1 MNEDFNILLSKL
13 SRFKRKYYFNKM
25 LRGLIIGS
33 LLIVGLFIV
42 LDVFEYFFW
51 TNTVVRAI
59 SFYLFVVFTLVVI
72 ASLVIKPLFKIFKL
86 GETIS
91 MEEAAIIIGGH
102 FPEVSDKLLNAIQ
115 LQSLIEDMD
124 SNSVGLISA
133 GIEQKTLELKPFPF
147 RKAISFK
154 TNIKYLKWLI
164 SPALLILITLII
176 SPAFITDPAYRIV
189 NHKTS
194 FSKPLPYKFKLLNDS
209 LRVVQ
214 GDDFVVK
221 VAVEGDEMPEQ
232 VYINEGKYDFRMF
245 AAPNSELEYRFTK
258 LKSDIYFNILSE
270 EVKSET
276 YHLQVLPRPAISN
289 FKIQLSYPR
298 YIGGK
303 PEVIENTGDLILP
316 EGTKAHWYFYTK
328 NSKRLYLINDNRT
341 EKLESDNN
349 LFEKSL
355 VLKKDFDYK
364 VVSESKDNIFSDTLS
379 YGISVLK
386 DKKPQIEI
394 TDAQQEFLLNYL
406 LVSGSISDDYG
417 FSRLLFK
424 YRKNNG
430 GRWVETEIPIDKNVE
445 KQGFNHSFNTS
456 DIKLIA
462 GEAFEYYYEV
472 WDNDAVNGFKSAK
485 TAIMKYQM
493 PSRDELNKSV
503 DSTSNKMKDKYESS
517 LSDFENISKEIEKLK
532 ETLFEKKNADW
543 NDRKK
548 IKDLLRQEKELRE
561 SMSDL
566 QELNAKRDEIKEFLN
581 DSPNPE
587 LQEKLQKL
595 DEQIEKLQDTD
606 ILKKLEE
613 LSKNIDEL
621 SKDQLDKL
629 LDNMKENQ
637 EEFMD
642 KLEQQLEFFKQIELE
657 QKLSKTA
664 DDLDKLAKKQD
675 RLREKTADKKTDTED
690 IENDQKSLNDEFKG
704 IQEELKKA
712 DSLNKSMSKPM
723 DIDLQEEQQEE
734 IGEQMEKAASNIAS
748 GKRNKSGKNQT
759 SAAQKMK
766 DLSEGL
772 QMMLKQAMQQR
783 AGEDAEQL
791 GNLLDNLLDISFDL
805 ESLMARI
812 SETSDNDPQ
821 FNENS
826 KNLRFL
832 KEDYAVLHD
841 SLQAL
846 SKRQIFI
853 RQFVVKESNKIG
865 NYINKSIM
873 SVQERQIP
881 QTTANMQYA
890 MTSAN
895 NLALMLNESL
905 DQMKQ
910 SMNLPGSKSGSA
922 KCQQPGSGDSPGIQQ
937 MIKMQKSIGK
947 GLKQS
952 GKQKGEGENGSKGEN
967 GDAKKLAEM
976 AAQQSELRRQMQELM
991 DQIEG
996 QGGNGK
1002 ALQKIINEM
1011 EKQENDIVNK
1021 RISSETLERQKEIET
1036 RLLKAEKALLKREKD
1051 KKRES
1056 KEGKNMKRG
1065 NPKANFKYK
1074 MAETDNKNNII
1085 NRRPLK
1091 LQESYKKISDKYLY
1105 DLKSSEELK
1114 NK

>member
-1 MNEDFNILLSKL
+1 
-13 SRFKRKYYFNKM
+13 M
-25 LRGLIIGS
+25 LRGLIIAT
-33 LLIVGLFIV
+33 LLIVSLFIV

-59 SFYLFVVFTLVVI
+59 SFYLFVAFTLAVL
-72 ASLVIKPLFKIFKL
+72 ASLVIKPLFKLFKL
-86 GETIS
+86 GKIIS
-91 MEEAAIIIGGH
+91 QEDAAVIIGRH
-102 FPEVSDKLLNAIQ
+102 FPEISDKLLNAIQ
-115 LQSLIEDMD
+115 LQSLIEEMD
-124 SNSVGLISA
+124 SESVSLINA
-133 GIEQKTLELKPFPF
+133 GIEQKTIELKPFPF
-147 RKAISFK
+147 RRAISFK
-154 TNIKYLKWLI
+154 TNVRYLKWLI
-164 SPALLILITLII
+164 TPSLVILITLII

-194 FSKPLPYKFKLLNDS
+194 FSKPLPYKYRILNDS
-209 LRVVQ
+209 LKVVQ
-214 GDDFVVK
+214 GDDFVLKVK
-221 VAVEGDEMPEQ
+221 VEGDEMPEQ
-232 VYINEGKYDFRMF
+232 VYINEGRYDFRMF
-245 AAPNSELEYRFTK
+245 ATSNSKLEYRFTK
-258 LKSDIYFNILSE
+258 LKSDIYFNIKSE
-270 EVKSET
+270 EVKSKT

-289 FKIQLSYPR
+289 FKIRINYPA
-298 YIGGK
+298 YIRKK

-316 EGTKAHWYFYTK
+316 QGSEVHWYFYTK
-328 NSKRLYLINDNRT
+328 NSELFYFIDGKAA
-341 EKLESDNN
+341 EKLESENN
-349 LFEKSL
+349 LFEKAL
-355 VLKKDFDYK
+355 IIKNDLDYK
-364 VVSESKDNIFSDTLS
+364 VVSKSKDYILSDTLS

-386 DKKPQIEI
+386 DKRPQIEI
-394 TDAQQEFLLNYL
+394 TNVQQEFLLNYL
-406 LVSGSISDDYG
+406 FVTGNISDDYG
-417 FSRLLFK
+417 FSKLLFK
-424 YRKNNG
+424 YKKTNTKT
-430 GRWVETEIPIDKNVE
+430 WDKTELTIDKNVE

-456 DIKLIA
+456 DIKIA
-462 GEAFEYYYEV
+462 VGEGFEYYFEV

-485 TAIMKYQM
+485 TAVMTYQM
-493 PSRDELNKSV
+493 PDRDELNKSI
-503 DSTSNKMKDKYESS
+503 DSTSQKMKQKYESS
-517 LSDFENISKEIEKLK
+517 LTDFKNITKEIEKLK
-532 ETLFEKKNADW
+532 ETLFDKKNADW

-548 IKDLLRQEKELRE
+548 IKDLLNQEKELRE

-581 DSPNPE
+581 ENPNPE

-595 DEQIEKLQDTD
+595 DEQIEKLKDTD
-606 ILKKLEE
+606 LLKKLEE

-621 SKDQLDKL
+621 NKDQLDKL
-629 LDNMKENQ
+629 LDNMKKNQ

-642 KLEQQLEFFKQIELE
+642 NLEQQLEFFKQIELE

-664 DDLDKLAKKQD
+664 DDLGKLAKKQD
-675 RLREKTADKKTDTED
+675 ELKEKTTDKKNNPKD
-690 IENDQKSLNDEFKG
+690 IASEQKSLNKEFKE
-704 IQEELKKA
+704 IQEELKAA
-712 DSLNKSMSKPM
+712 DSLNKSLSKPM
-723 DIDLQEEQQEE
+723 DMDLQEEQQEE
-734 IGEQMEKAASNIAS
+734 IGEEMEKAANNMMS

-766 DLSEGL
+766 ELSEGL

-783 AGEDAEQL
+783 TGEDAEQL

-805 ESLMARI
+805 ESLMAKI
-812 SETSDNDPQ
+812 SETSNNDPM
-821 FNENS
+821 FNENN
-826 KNLRFL
+826 KNLQFL

-846 SKRQIFI
+846 SKRQFYIQQFI
-853 RQFVVKESNKIG
+853 VKESNKIG
-865 NYINKSIM
+865 NYINKSLS

-910 SMNLPGSKSGSA
+910 SMNMPGSKSGSA
-922 KCQQPGSGDSPGIQQ
+922 KCQQPGSGDSPGMQQ
-937 MIKMQKSIGK
+937 MINMQKDIGK

-952 GKQKGEGENGSKGEN
+952 GNQKGEGKNGSKGKN
-967 GDAKKLAEM
+967 GNSKKLAEM

-1021 RISSETLERQKEIET
+1021 RINLETLERQKDIET
-1036 RLLKAEKALLKREKD
+1036 RLLKAEKARLKREKD

-1056 KEGKNMKRG
+1056 KEGKNIKRG

-1105 DLKSSEELK
+1105 DLKNSEELK

>member
-1 MNEDFNILLSKL
+1 MPVNEDFNILLSKL
-13 SRFKRKYYFNKM
+13 SRFKRKYYLNEM
-25 LRGLIIGS
+25 LRGLIIGI
-33 LLIVGLFIV
+33 LLIVSLFIV

-51 TNTVVRAI
+51 TNTIVRAI
-59 SFYLFVVFTLVVI
+59 SFYLFVAFTLVVI
-72 ASLVIKPLFKIFKL
+72 ASLVLKPLFKIFKL
-86 GETIS
+86 GKTIS
-91 MEEAAIIIGGH
+91 MEEAAVIIGRH

-124 SNSVGLISA
+124 SNSIGLISA

-164 SPALLILITLII
+164 SPALIILITLII

-221 VAVEGDEMPEQ
+221 AAVEGDEMPEQ

-245 AAPNSELEYRFTK
+245 AAANNELEYRFTK

-289 FKIQLSYPR
+289 FKIRLSYPS
-298 YIGGK
+298 YIGKK

-316 EGTKAHWYFYTK
+316 EGTEAHWYFYTK
-328 NSKRLYLINDNRT
+328 NSKRFYLISDNRT
-341 EKLESDNN
+341 EKLESGNN
-349 LFEKSL
+349 LFEKTL

-386 DKKPQIEI
+386 DRKPQIEI
-394 TDAQQEFLLNYL
+394 TDAQQEFLLSYL

-424 YRKNNG
+424 YRKNNID
-430 GRWVETEIPIDKNVE
+430 RWGETGIPIDKNVE
-445 KQGFNHSFNTS
+445 KQGFNHSFNTN

-462 GEAFEYYYEV
+462 GEEFEYYYEV

-493 PSRDELNKSV
+493 PGRDELNKSI
-503 DSTSNKMKDKYESS
+503 DSTSNKMMEKYESS

-548 IKDLLRQEKELRE
+548 IKDLLKQEKELRE

-566 QELNAKRDEIKEFLN
+566 QELNAKREEIKEFLN
-581 DSPNPE
+581 ENPNPE

-595 DEQIEKLQDTD
+595 EEQIEKLQDTD
-606 ILKKLEE
+606 LLKKLEE
-613 LSKNIDEL
+613 LSKNIDQL
-621 SKDQLDKL
+621 NKDQLDKL
-629 LDNMKENQ
+629 LDKMKENQ

-642 KLEQQLEFFKQIELE
+642 NLEQQLEFFKQVELE
-657 QKLSKTA
+657 QKLGKTA
-664 DDLDKLAKKQD
+664 DDLAKLAKKQD
-675 RLREKTADKKTDTED
+675 RLKEKTADKKTDTED
-690 IENDQKSLNDEFKG
+690 IANEQKSLNEEFKG

-723 DIDLQEEQQEE
+723 NMELQQEQQEE

-772 QMMLKQAMQQR
+772 QMMLKQAMRQR
-783 AGEDAEQL
+783 TGEDAEQL

-821 FNENS
+821 FNKNS

-846 SKRQIFI
+846 SKRQVFI
-853 RQFVVKESNKIG
+853 RQFIVKESNKIG

-910 SMNLPGSKSGSA
+910 SMNMPGSKSGSA
-922 KCQQPGSGDSPGIQQ
+922 KCQQPGSGDSPGMQQ
-937 MIKMQKSIGK
+937 MINMQKSIGK

-952 GKQKGEGENGSKGEN
+952 GKQKGEGKNGSKGEN
-967 GDAKKLAEM
+967 GDARKLAEM

-1002 ALQKIINEM
+1002 ALQKIIDEM
-1011 EKQENDIVNK
+1011 EKQETDIVNQ

-1036 RLLKAEKALLKREKD
+1036 RLLKAEKALLKRE
-1051 KKRES
+1051 RTRS
-1056 KEGKNMKRG
+1056 ASRRKEK
-1065 NPKANFKYK
+1065 
-1074 MAETDNKNNII
+1074 T
-1085 NRRPLK
+1085 
-1091 LQESYKKISDKYLY
+1091 
-1105 DLKSSEELK
+1105 
-1114 NK
+1114 